1 MRSLFLLLAFAA
13 RSGALLLDVRA
24 GGTRCLHEILS
35 KHDLVKA
42 AYKLEPRAGA
52 PEGARVS
59 FEARVRA
66 RGARARDR
74 PQPPRTHTRTPPHPC
89 IACAQ
94 VTGPD
99 GKTEFREAD
108 QVTGK
113 FSFTADDGGSHSVC
127 LTNLSP
133 HQRRVE
139 LTWAAGVGTIDYAD
153 MAKKEQLKP
162 LEVREEPA
170 SHARKRRGKLTAT
183 LPPLSHHRHRHRQL
197 ELRKLE
203 DRLSAVQR
211 EMQYQREREESHRDL
226 SETTNSRV
234 VWFSWLTITIVVVQ
248 AALQVMYLYNF
259 FSKRKYLN

>member
-1 MRSLFLLLAFAA
+1 M
-13 RSGALLLDVRA
+13 
-24 GGTRCLHEILS
+24 
-35 KHDLVKA
+35 
-42 AYKLEPRAGA
+42 
-52 PEGARVS
+52 
-59 FEARVRA
+59 
-66 RGARARDR
+66 
-74 PQPPRTHTRTPPHPC
+74 
-89 IACAQ
+89 
-94 VTGPD
+94 TGPD

-162 LEVREEPA
+162 LEVRERGARVARA
-170 SHARKRRGKLTAT
+170 SRGRTPEADYHHSLSPLITA
-183 LPPLSHHRHRHRQL
+183 RQL